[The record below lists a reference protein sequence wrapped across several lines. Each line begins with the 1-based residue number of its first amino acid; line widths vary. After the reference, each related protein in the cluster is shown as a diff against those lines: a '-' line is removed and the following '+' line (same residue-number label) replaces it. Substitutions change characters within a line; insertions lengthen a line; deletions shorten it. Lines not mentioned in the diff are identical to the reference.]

1 MEYVA
6 IVIGVVCIYT
16 AMLIKK
22 WWNVTIVFTAIILVY
37 LFAVFG
43 VRADRVLMREWYSK
57 INEIQIEETD
67 NVRRSDGNVEIFLD
81 DTWYK
86 VSQVEEFDFEYLG
99 YWVTTKDG
107 KKTKVTD
114 SDVIKLLKEVT
125 EKE

>member
-1 MEYVA
+1 
-6 IVIGVVCIYT
+6 
-16 AMLIKK
+16 
-22 WWNVTIVFTAIILVY
+22 
-37 LFAVFG
+37 
-43 VRADRVLMREWYSK
+43 
-57 INEIQIEETD
+57 
-67 NVRRSDGNVEIFLD
+67 
-81 DTWYK
+81 